1 MSRARSAL
9 AVRATKDDLISAAL
23 SAFGYE
29 QTNSETKA
37 DFDEVI
43 DFCRDNSEELGGES
57 GCEAWYVWSE
67 GDWTILGDLSLLLCR
82 NEDALCAL
90 SERIGE
96 VVVTGIDSGFEYA
109 FFAYLN
115 EGEMKR
121 LLILED
127 DELVEDGY
135 PVKAERGRY
144 MDDFGEE
151 EARELWASYGMKT
164 LEFDPQAD
172 SFTVVCAKM

>member
-9 AVRATKDDLISAAL
+9 AVRATKDDLIAAAL
-23 SAFGYE
+23 TAFGFE
-29 QTNSETKA
+29 KEKSETMT
-37 DFDEVI
+37 DYDQVI
-43 DFCRDNSEELGGES
+43 DFCRENSEELGGA
-57 GCEAWYVWSE
+57 GGLEAWYVWSE
-67 GDWTILGDLSLLLCR
+67 GDWTILGDLSLQLCR
-82 NEDALCAL
+82 NEDALIAL
-90 SERIGE
+90 SEKIGE
-96 VVVTGIDSGFEYA
+96 IVVTGIDSGFEYA
-109 FFAYLN
+109 FFSHLD

-151 EARELWASYGMKT
+151 QALELWSSYGMKT
-164 LEFDPQAD
+164 LEFDPTAD
-172 SFTVVCAKM
+172 TYTVIAAKI